1 MLQATI
7 FKNSLVKNKGV
18 FLLKKINTNTSALF
32 FFVFLYF
39 FKKLKKK
46 AWNLEKN
53 GKGYIP
59 LQYEH
64 SRARNNDFSINNW
77 LRRGSEVV
85 AILLNLLTKKF
96 QMIG

>member
-1 MLQATI
+1 MCI
-7 FKNSLVKNKGV
+7 VFFRVSV
-18 FLLKKINTNTSALF
+18 FLQK
-32 FFVFLYF
+32 V
-39 FKKLKKK
+39 KKK

-59 LQYEH
+59 LRYEH

-96 QMIG
+96 QMIE